1 MPTQTHANDLNF
13 EEDIIIKRAD
23 GKDTVRTKTVTD
35 GLQKDFE
42 PIDLYSGIGVPL
54 KISEQMYRLLDGDNE
69 EKVDT
74 PEAEGVG
81 PTNDMDC
88 FGTNSTGDAKATV
101 STPQNVSQ
109 RIVQVQIPAN
119 SGPGMTLEILTPDSQ
134 KLRHLP
140 EGVSPGQVIQVPYTP
155 NVENIRTHTQG
166 PAYHRE
172 QSPKLP
178 MSPTNVGGFEKQF
191 VHYT

>member
-1 MPTQTHANDLNF
+1 MLMNLNF

-74 PEAEGVG
+74 PGAEGVG
-81 PTNDMDC
+81 PANDMDC
-88 FGTNSTGDAKATV
+88 LVPTV
-101 STPQNVSQ
+101 LVMPRQPCPPHKTYRN
-109 RIVQVQIPAN
+109 
-119 SGPGMTLEILTPDSQ
+119 G
-134 KLRHLP
+134 
-140 EGVSPGQVIQVPYTP
+140 
-155 NVENIRTHTQG
+155 
-166 PAYHRE
+166 
-172 QSPKLP
+172 
-178 MSPTNVGGFEKQF
+178 
-191 VHYT
+191 